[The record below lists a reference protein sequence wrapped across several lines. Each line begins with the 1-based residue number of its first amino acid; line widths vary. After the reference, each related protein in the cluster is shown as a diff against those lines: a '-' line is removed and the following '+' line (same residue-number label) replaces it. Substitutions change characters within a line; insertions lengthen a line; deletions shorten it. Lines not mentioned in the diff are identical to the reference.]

1 MAKRKRLP
9 ANQAQEVVVESP
21 QVQPVVSDRA
31 EAEEVA
37 RLAHQYW
44 MDRGVSDWK
53 SGGRLVSGRGGV
65 QAAAPAIGTGAE
77 SRLMYDGK
85 GSGVVAGRE
94 GQRPASISPAIMM

>member
-44 MDRGVSDWK
+44 MDRGSRIGNQEVDWFRAEEEF
-53 SGGRLVSGRGGV
+53 RLRRQQLEQERNHG
-65 QAAAPAIGTGAE
+65 
-77 SRLMYDGK
+77 
-85 GSGVVAGRE
+85 
-94 GQRPASISPAIMM
+94 